1 MAAKKTPEQMLAA
14 YCKGEIDLKDSVFW
28 HLHVSER
35 TVEMIKQIEDE
46 IGPDSTLGALRIAQ
60 AKVEVLKSILSEADL
75 ANEYRQWRADRGE

>member
-35 TVEMIKQIEDE
+35 TVEMIKQIEAE
-46 IGPDSTLGALRIAQ
+46 RGLDSTLGALRIAQ
-60 AKVEVLKSILSEADL
+60 AKVEVLQSILSETDL
-75 ANEYRQWRADRGE
+75 ANEYHQWRVDRGD

>member
-1 MAAKKTPEQMLAA
+1 M
-14 YCKGEIDLKDSVFW
+14 DLKDSVFW
-28 HLHVSER
+28 HLHVSEK

-46 IGPDSTLGALRIAQ
+46 RGPDSTLGAILIAQ